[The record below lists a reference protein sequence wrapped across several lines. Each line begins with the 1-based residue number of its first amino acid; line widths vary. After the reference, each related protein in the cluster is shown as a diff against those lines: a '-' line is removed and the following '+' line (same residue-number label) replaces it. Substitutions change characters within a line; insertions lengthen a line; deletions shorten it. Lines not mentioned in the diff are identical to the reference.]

1 MKPPPPRAGDS
12 SARAR
17 TATAAPV
24 PASRA
29 GRFASL
35 ALAAGEMALG
45 GLAEGVRRLV
55 AGGERPS
62 ASAFLTADTAR
73 RLAERL
79 SKLRGGAMKLGQM
92 LSLQG
97 EDLLPP
103 EFAQA
108 LSILRSQAAP
118 MPPTQLRRLLG
129 REYGK
134 GWEARFEWFD
144 FEPIAAASIGQVHR
158 ARAADG
164 RALALK
170 IQYPGVARSIKSDVE
185 NLASLLQVLKLL
197 PHEVDIGAITAEVA
211 RQLGRE
217 ADYLAEAD
225 ALEHHAALLAD
236 ERSLLLPRVHRDL
249 TTARIL
255 ALDFIDAEP
264 LGALAADEV
273 PQAVRDAAGVQLERL
288 LFRELFEF
296 GSMQSDPNFAN
307 YLWQRSSR
315 RVVLLD
321 YGSTIG
327 FEPAFRRRFARIT
340 QATMRQDRD
349 AVARE
354 AAAIG
359 YLEASDPA
367 ETVAATVDIIL
378 GVCEPLR
385 HRGRYDFA
393 ASDLLPRLRA
403 QAFELGVRRRLLRPP
418 PPATIFLHRKLLGM
432 FLVLSHIRARVDA
445 RALVQPLL
453 EAALADAPAE
463 DGRGPA
469 NPGPS

>member
-1 MKPPPPRAGDS
+1 M
-12 SARAR
+12 
-17 TATAAPV
+17 

-35 ALAAGEMALG
+35 ALAAGELALG

-55 AGGERPS
+55 AGGERPN
-62 ASAFLTADTAR
+62 ANGGRPVTSAFLTADTAR

-118 MPPTQLRRLLG
+118 MPPAQLRRLLG

-164 RALALK
+164 RMLALK
-170 IQYPGVARSIKSDVE
+170 VQYPGVARSIRSDVE
-185 NLASLLQVLKLL
+185 NLASLLQLLKLL

-236 ERSLLLPRVHRDL
+236 EQGLLVPRVHRDL

-264 LGALAADEV
+264 LGALAADDV
-273 PQAVRDAAGVQLERL
+273 PQAVRDAAGAQLERL

-296 GSMQSDPNFAN
+296 RSMQSDPNFAN
-307 YLWQRSSR
+307 YLWQRSSGR
-315 RVVLLD
+315 LVLLD
-321 YGSTIG
+321 YGSTIS
-327 FEPAFRRRFARIT
+327 FEPAFARQFARIT
-340 QATMRQDRD
+340 RATMRRDRD

-354 AAAIG
+354 AQAIG
-359 YLEASDPA
+359 YLAPDDAPQ
-367 ETVAATVDIIL
+367 TVAATVDIIL
-378 GVCEPLR
+378 QVCAPLR

-403 QAFELGVRRRLLRPP
+403 QAFDLGVRRRLLRPP
-418 PPATIFLHRKLLGM
+418 PPATIFLHRKLVGM
-432 FLVLSHIRARVDA
+432 FLVLAHMRARVDA

-453 EAALADAPAE
+453 DAALAEETTLADRA
-463 DGRGPA
+463 GIA
-469 NPGPS
+469 NPGRS